1 MPSKVK
7 TSKIILQVMGWLSII
22 SAVIFFIGFIIGSV
36 IIGTSGGE
44 GALAGS
50 AIMGGVGLIIAIIS
64 TVFGVL
70 YLLTAKGI
78 TNKKNWAKVV
88 GIILGILSLP
98 GIPIGT
104 ILGIFILIG
113 LLGGEANAWFES

>member
-7 TSKIILQVMGWLSII
+7 TAKIILQVMGWLTIV

-36 IIGTSGGE
+36 IIGTSGEE
-44 GALAGS
+44 GALTGS

-64 TVFGVL
+64 AVFGVL

-78 TNKKNWAKVV
+78 TNKKNWAKIV